1 VISERQVGG
10 LIILH
15 RNRISFFGQG
25 LYGGPYRGV
34 LWVWAPRAR
43 AIQK

>member
-1 VISERQVGG
+1 MISERQVSG

-25 LYGGPYRGV
+25 LYGGPYRD
-34 LWVWAPRAR
+34 
-43 AIQK
+43 I

>member
-1 VISERQVGG
+1 VISEIQVSG

-25 LYGGPYRGV
+25 LYGGLYKD
-34 LWVWAPRAR
+34 
-43 AIQK
+43 I